1 VWIDGEAYFKVKHVN
16 QDTLNIKPGERFV
29 VHGNHLDIEVLGTSF
44 NVHNRT
50 DNTNITLLTGKVK
63 VQVATALPT
72 PTPEVIMLPGDY
84 VEFSKQK
91 LIAKKKVENPKWST
105 AWVKQEILFTD
116 AYLRDIV
123 KALRDDYGYEVEVK
137 DPKLM
142 ELRIEGEISVSS
154 VDELLTTVS
163 ATLGL
168 RIAHSADKH
177 IVMSRLP

>member
-1 VWIDGEAYFKVKHVN
+1 
-16 QDTLNIKPGERFV
+16 
-29 VHGNHLDIEVLGTSF
+29 
-44 NVHNRT
+44 
-50 DNTNITLLTGKVK
+50 
-63 VQVATALPT
+63 
-72 PTPEVIMLPGDY
+72 
-84 VEFSKQK
+84 
-91 LIAKKKVENPKWST
+91 
-105 AWVKQEILFTD
+105 LFTD

-137 DPKLM
+137 DPKLL

-177 IVMSRLP
+177 IVMSRLL